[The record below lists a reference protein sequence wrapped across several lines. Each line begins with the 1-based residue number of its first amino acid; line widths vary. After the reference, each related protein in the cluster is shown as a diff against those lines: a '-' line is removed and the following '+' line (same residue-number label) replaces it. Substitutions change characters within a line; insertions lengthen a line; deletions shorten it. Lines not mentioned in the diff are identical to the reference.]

1 MKPNPPINELVLLQ
15 AHQLAERIR
24 LRQVSCRE

>member
-24 LRQVSCRE
+24 LR